1 MNLGG
6 TLMEETPI
14 HEALFLGRKLVG
26 GKGEI
31 VGWLHYS
38 RTKEKSPTSEEVRL
52 ALSNFMSTRPT

>member
-14 HEALFLGRKLVG
+14 HEAIFLGRKLAG

-38 RTKEKSPTSEEVRL
+38 RTNEKAPHPKR
-52 ALSNFMSTRPT
+52 